1 MLGVVDYATD
11 CVWLAVPETTER
23 QCIGNEF
30 DAAMIVARADFI
42 NVCFATLAH
51 NDKQR
56 WKSANLL

>member
-1 MLGVVDYATD
+1 
-11 CVWLAVPETTER
+11 
-23 QCIGNEF
+23 
-30 DAAMIVARADFI
+30 MIVARLDFI